1 MEKLFDPFVLLF
13 TAGFSFAAF
22 WFIYKVIRW
31 FLGLSASDRQLVLR
45 GIISVKTLQAVWET
59 VSESLLHRKIFR
71 RNLRLGYM
79 HMSLAFGWF
88 MLIVIGNVESTWY
101 SGSMFKPIYVSVFWR
116 FFDPGPSFPEAV
128 YQPGFAMVMDLFL
141 LLVLSGLGFAVVKR
155 FRSKV
160 VGMKRTTKQHPTDRL
175 ALTALW
181 MIFPARLI
189 AESMTCGAYGTGSFL
204 TGSLGYLISQFFDPQ
219 LLVLPAWWFYSAV
232 LCAFFVFLP
241 FSRYAHIPSEP
252 VLIFF
257 RKYGVK
263 VSTASTGY
271 TDLSLHACSSCGVC
285 IDACQ
290 LSEALPGRPL
300 QSNYFVKSL
309 RHDLTPGHQWDCM
322 MCGRCEAACPV
333 GVDLMPL
340 RQQQRPDS
348 GIGLGLGKTGYAG
361 KNGHRVNV
369 VYFAG
374 CMTHLTP
381 GIIAS
386 MKEIFTQAGAKWQ
399 FFDADG
405 NQCCGRPLKLGGQ
418 AEAARNVRLK
428 LESAIRATGA
438 SLLVTSCPICL
449 RMFREEY
456 DLGTMRVVH
465 HSQYINELLEWNFIR
480 ISKSG
485 LKAAY
490 HEPCEL
496 GRGSGIRQEPR
507 KVVSALYSK
516 DVTPSVE
523 GLCCGGSLGGPAL
536 DIATRKAV
544 ARGAVTQLT
553 ANEPDLLIT
562 SCPLCKKT
570 FQPVSQVPVKDI
582 AEATAACMVKG
593 ERMPGEQGERR
604 KAKEEREEKRR
615 EKLPLYKL

>member
-1 MEKLFDPFVLLF
+1 MEKLFDPFVILF

-31 FLGLSASDRQLVLR
+31 FAELPASDRSLVLH
-45 GIISVKTLQAVWET
+45 GIFSVKTLQALWET
-59 VSESLLHRKIFR
+59 VSESLLHRNIFK
-71 RNLRLGYM
+71 RNFRLGYM

-88 MLIVIGNVESTWY
+88 MLIVIGNIESTWY
-101 SGSMFKPIYVSVFWR
+101 SGSMFKPLYVSVFWR
-116 FFDPGPSFPEAV
+116 FFDPGPGFPEAM
-128 YQPGFAMVMDLFL
+128 YQPGFAMVMDFFL
-141 LLVLSGLGFAVVKR
+141 LLVLSGLGFAMIKR

-160 VGMKRTTKQHPTDRL
+160 VGMKRTTRQHPVDRW

-189 AESMTCGAYGTGSFL
+189 AESMTCGTYGTGSFL
-204 TGSLGYLISQFFDPQ
+204 TGSLGYLFAHFFNPQ
-219 LLVLPAWWFYSAV
+219 PLVLPAWWFYSAV
-232 LCAFFVFLP
+232 LCAFFVLLP

-257 RKYGVK
+257 RKYGVRT
-263 VSTASTGY
+263 SNLSTGY

-309 RHDLTPGHQWDCM
+309 RHRETPNHQWECLL
-322 MCGRCEAACPV
+322 CGRCEAACPV
-333 GVDLMPL
+333 GVSLMPL
-340 RQQQRPDS
+340 RQMQRPDS
-348 GIGLGLGKTGYAG
+348 GIGLGLAKAPHPG

-369 VYFAG
+369 LYFAG
-374 CMTHLTP
+374 CMSHLTP
-381 GIIAS
+381 GIIES
-386 MKEIFTQAGAKWQ
+386 MKDIFTQAGAKWQ
-399 FFDADG
+399 FLDADG
-405 NQCCGRPLKLGGQ
+405 NRCCGRPMKLAGQ
-418 AEAARNVRLK
+418 TEAARNVRLK
-428 LESAIRATGA
+428 LEQDIKATGA
-438 SLLVTSCPICL
+438 SLLVTSCPICY
-449 RMFREEY
+449 RIFNEEY
-456 DLGTMRVVH
+456 ELGPIRIVH

-485 LKAAY
+485 MKAAY

-496 GRGSGIRQEPR
+496 GRGSGIRKEPR
-507 KVVSALYSK
+507 NVISALYSK
-516 DVTPSVE
+516 DLTPPGE

-544 ARGAVTQLT
+544 ARGAVSQLT
-553 ANEPDLLIT
+553 ANDPDLLVT

-570 FQPVSQVPVKDI
+570 FRPVSEIPVMDI
-582 AEATAACMVKG
+582 AEATASCMVKG
-593 ERMPGEQGERR
+593 ERLAEAKGERR
-604 KAKEEREEKRR
+604 EARGERVKA
-615 EKLPLYKL
+615 LPLYKV